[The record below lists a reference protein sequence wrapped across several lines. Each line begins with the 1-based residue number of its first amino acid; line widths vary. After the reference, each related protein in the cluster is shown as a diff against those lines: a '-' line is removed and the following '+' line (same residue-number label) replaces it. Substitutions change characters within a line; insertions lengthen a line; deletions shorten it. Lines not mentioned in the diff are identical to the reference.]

1 MSKLISASVI
11 TGLLVLTGCA
21 VKEYEGP
28 ERPRSE
34 IVVLKDGGTEYHYLP
49 GKITFGRPDPHASES
64 LAFEGRAGHTYTVMY
79 WQSLDYIN
87 GEAWIVEDATG
98 SQVSERIR
106 WGESTWRLS
115 QP

>member
-21 VKEYEGP
+21 YKHYEGP
-28 ERPRSE
+28 KRPRSE
-34 IVVLKDGGTEYHYLP
+34 IVVVKDGGTESHYLP
-49 GKITFGRPDPHASES
+49 GKIDYGRPETHASES
-64 LAFEGRAGHTYTVMY
+64 LVFEGRAGHTYTVMY
-79 WQSLDYIN
+79 WYSLDYIE

-98 SQVSERIR
+98 RQVSNRVR
-106 WGESTWRLS
+106 WGQRGLF